1 MDELEEEVEE
11 GQDDVPATTTTEA
24 PKKSLV
30 RGGVRP
36 FRSNEELLAA
46 LKRRREQQVRVGAAT
61 CLTILRTPRIT
72 LATCCKDVNIPKAVR
87 TSLIELDAKQTFL
100 IRTIQKPKMLYIVHF
115 SN

>member
-1 MDELEEEVEE
+1 LDELDEEVEE

-46 LKRRREQQVRVGAAT
+46 LKRRREQQVRMGVT
-61 CLTILRTPRIT
+61 TSLTILRIPRVT
-72 LATCCKDVNIPKAVR
+72 NH
-87 TSLIELDAKQTFL
+87 TSQE
-100 IRTIQKPKMLYIVHF
+100 H
-115 SN
+115 

>member
-1 MDELEEEVEE
+1 MDELDEEVEE

-46 LKRRREQQVRVGAAT
+46 LKRRREQQVCMGVT
-61 CLTILRTPRIT
+61 TSLTILRIPRVT
-72 LATCCKDVNIPKAVR
+72 NH
-87 TSLIELDAKQTFL
+87 TSQE
-100 IRTIQKPKMLYIVHF
+100 H
-115 SN
+115 

>member
-1 MDELEEEVEE
+1 MDELYEEAEE

-46 LKRRREQQVRVGAAT
+46 LKRRREQQVRMGVT
-61 CLTILRTPRIT
+61 TSLTILQILR
-72 LATCCKDVNIPKAVR
+72 VPKYKWQ
-87 TSLIELDAKQTFL
+87 E
-100 IRTIQKPKMLYIVHF
+100 H
-115 SN
+115 

>member
-1 MDELEEEVEE
+1 MDELYEEVEE

-46 LKRRREQQVRVGAAT
+46 LKRRREQQVRMGVT
-61 CLTILRTPRIT
+61 TSLTILQILR
-72 LATCCKDVNIPKAVR
+72 VPKYKWQ
-87 TSLIELDAKQTFL
+87 E
-100 IRTIQKPKMLYIVHF
+100 H
-115 SN
+115 